1 MFTVLVYMLQG
12 DTLVL
17 IRRITHVLSVEFMDG
32 AFSVFVLSSGDEE
45 SDIISVDS
53 SFVVACCRV

>member
-17 IRRITHVLSVEFMDG
+17 IRRLTHVLSVEFKDG
-32 AFSVFVLSSGDEE
+32 FFSVFVLSSGDDEP
-45 SDIISVDS
+45 DIIPVDAS
-53 SFVVACCRV
+53 YYLACCRV

>member
-17 IRRITHVLSVEFMDG
+17 VRRIPHVLTVDFKDG
-32 AFSVFVLSSGDEE
+32 AFSVFVLSSDDEP
-45 SDIISVDS
+45 DVILVDS
-53 SFVVACCRV
+53 SYYLTLCRV

>member
-12 DTLVL
+12 DSFVLV
-17 IRRITHVLSVEFMDG
+17 RRIPHVLSVEFKDG
-32 AFSVFVLSSGDEE
+32 AFSVFVLSSVDE

-53 SFVVACCRV
+53 SYYLTCCCV

>member
-17 IRRITHVLSVEFMDG
+17 VRRFTHVLSVEFVDG
-32 AFSVFVLSSGDEE
+32 AFSVFVLSSDDEP
-45 SDIISVDS
+45 DIFPVDS
-53 SFVVACCRV
+53 SYYLACCRV